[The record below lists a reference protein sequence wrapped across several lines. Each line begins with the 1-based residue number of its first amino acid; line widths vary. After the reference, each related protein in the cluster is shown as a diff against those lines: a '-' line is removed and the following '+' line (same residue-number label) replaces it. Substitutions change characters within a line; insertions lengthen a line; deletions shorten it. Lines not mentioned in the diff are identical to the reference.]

1 MTWLELPEYG
11 HQSPPAWLH
20 HVMQL
25 LQYELLTMAAPVTV
39 IAAWVELSVYAHAKN
54 HTCDLTERGEVI
66 MLQQLTERTNT

>member
-1 MTWLELPEYG
+1 
-11 HQSPPAWLH
+11 
-20 HVMQL
+20 MQL